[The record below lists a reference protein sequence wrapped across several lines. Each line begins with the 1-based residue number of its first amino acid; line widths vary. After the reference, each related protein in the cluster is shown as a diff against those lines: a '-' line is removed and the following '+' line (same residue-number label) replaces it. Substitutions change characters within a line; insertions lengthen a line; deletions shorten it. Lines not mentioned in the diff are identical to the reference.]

1 MRPIP
6 KSRIQENLYT
16 NGTGI
21 GKNIALRYISDK
33 APYIGFYNIVNG
45 NKYSTGK
52 TFDDN
57 SKLLE
62 KYNIATS
69 TASTIAAA
77 GSIPTIKAISNSGN
91 ILSGNEDSPLFSSSP
106 IRYFYKNLG
115 TTDILIKEIDKNA
128 YNQLTNQPSSN
139 YQVISYN
146 STTQTLEEVNT
157 QMPGLAAFLGT

>member
-6 KSRIQENLYT
+6 KSRIQESLYT

-21 GKNIALRYISDK
+21 GQNIALRYISDK
-33 APYIGFYNIVNG
+33 KPYIGSYNIVNG

-57 SKLLE
+57 SKPLE
-62 KYNIATS
+62 KYNLLTTA
-69 TASTIAAA
+69 ASTIAAA
-77 GSIPTIKAISNSGN
+77 GSVPTLKNSFLNSNN
-91 ILSGNEDSPLFSSSP
+91 SSP
-106 IRYFYKNLG
+106 TRYFYKDLG
-115 TTDILIKEIDKNA
+115 TSNISIKEIDKNA
-128 YNQLTNQPSSN
+128 YNQLVNQPSSN

-146 STTQTLEEVNT
+146 STTQTLEEANK

>member
-6 KSRIQENLYT
+6 KSRIQESLYT

-21 GKNIALRYISDK
+21 GKNIALRYISNK
-33 APYIGFYNIVNG
+33 VPYIGFYNIVNG

-52 TFDDN
+52 TFDDK

-62 KYNIATS
+62 TYNLAA
-69 TASTIAAA
+69 TASSTVAAA
-77 GSIPTIKAISNSGN
+77 GSIPTLKNPLVNS
-91 ILSGNEDSPLFSSSP
+91 ITSSP

-115 TTDILIKEIDKNA
+115 TTDISIKEIDKNA
-128 YNQLTNQPSSN
+128 YNQLTNQLSSN

-146 STTQTLEEVNT
+146 STTQTLEEVNK

>member
-21 GKNIALRYISDK
+21 GKNIALRYINNK
-33 APYIGFYNIVNG
+33 VPYIGFYNIVNG

-52 TFDDN
+52 TFDNN
-57 SKLLE
+57 SKSLE
-62 KYNIATS
+62 TYNLAATA
-69 TASTIAAA
+69 ASTVAAA
-77 GSIPTIKAISNSGN
+77 GSIPTLKNSFINSNN
-91 ILSGNEDSPLFSSSP
+91 PSPT
-106 IRYFYKNLG
+106 RYFYKNLG
-115 TTDILIKEIDKNA
+115 TTNILIKEIDKNA
-128 YNQLTNQPSSN
+128 YNQLANQPSSN

>member
-21 GKNIALRYISDK
+21 GKNIALRYVSNQV
-33 APYIGFYNIVNG
+33 PYVGFYNIING

-52 TFDDN
+52 TFSDS
-57 SKLLE
+57 SKPLE
-62 KYNIATS
+62 TYNILS
-69 TASTIAAA
+69 TASSTIATL
-77 GSIPTIKAISNSGN
+77 GSVPTLKNPLINSTT
-91 ILSGNEDSPLFSSSP
+91 LSPT
-106 IRYFYKNLG
+106 RYFYKDLG
-115 TTDILIKEIDKNA
+115 TSDISIKEIDKNA
-128 YNQLTNQPSSN
+128 YNQLTGQPSSN

-146 STTQTLEEVNT
+146 PTTQTIEEINT

>member
-52 TFDDN
+52 TFDDK
-57 SKLLE
+57 SKSLE
-62 KYNIATS
+62 TYNPLTTA
-69 TASTIAAA
+69 ASTIAAA
-77 GSIPTIKAISNSGN
+77 GSIPTLKNSFVNSNNS
-91 ILSGNEDSPLFSSSP
+91 LPT
-106 IRYFYKNLG
+106 RYFYKNLG
-115 TTDILIKEIDKNA
+115 TPDILIKEIDKNA
-128 YNQLTNQPSSN
+128 YNQLANQPSSN